1 MGLHPASN
9 KATLVGM
16 DSIDHSH
23 SLADDLV
30 ARACTMLPALRA
42 REDAAEADRRVP
54 AETIATMRD
63 AGLFRAFQPA
73 RYGGNELDLDLLLRI
88 GAGLAEG
95 CGSSAWV
102 GNLAMVH
109 QWMIAGFP
117 EQAQDDIWGDT
128 PTGNAD
134 AIALGT
140 YAAAAE
146 AVAVDGGFRL
156 TGKWP
161 FASGCDHGDWALLG
175 ARFAV
180 PDSDKPEPGLVLVPR
195 ADYAIV
201 DDWHAV
207 GLAATG
213 SKTITCDD
221 LFVPGHRHVLFP
233 DLAAGRGPGRAVN
246 TGPIYAV
253 PLLSVL
259 PVTIAAPA
267 LGILRAAIDDFT
279 DRTRV
284 RETRGAVAGGGHS
297 MAGFA
302 NVQSKLAE
310 ATVALDAATLLL
322 ERDLAETLKIAKAGS
337 DFSVELRLRNRL
349 SHGYVVKLATDAING
364 LYAVSGGAELYRTER
379 LQRAWRDINAIAHHI
394 GLNWDAISTMYGQHR
409 LGLEPQGQY

>member
-1 MGLHPASN
+1 MQSGSIG
-9 KATLVGM
+9 ATLNDM
-16 DSIDHSH
+16 DSLQNSPIT
-23 SLADDLV
+23 ADDLL
-30 ARACTMLPALRA
+30 ARARAMAPALRM
-42 REDAAEADRRVP
+42 REDAAETARQVS
-54 AETIATMRD
+54 AQTIAEMRD
-63 AGLFRAFQPA
+63 AGLFRAFQPV
-73 RYGGNELDLDLLLRI
+73 RYGGYELDPDLLLRM
-88 GAGLAEG
+88 GTELARG
-95 CGSSAWV
+95 CGSSAWI

-128 PTGNAD
+128 ATGNAD

-146 AVAVDGGFRL
+146 AIPVEGGFRIS
-156 TGKWP
+156 GKWP

-175 ARFAV
+175 AKFPAADGGDNPV
-180 PDSDKPEPGLVLVPR
+180 PGLVLVPR
-195 ADYAIV
+195 GEYDIF

-207 GLAATG
+207 GLAASG
-213 SKTITCDD
+213 SKMITCDN

-246 TGPIYAV
+246 TGAIYAI
-253 PLLSVL
+253 PLLAVL

-267 LGILRAAIDDFT
+267 LGILSAAIDDFT

-297 MAGFA
+297 MAEFA

-310 ATVALDAATLLL
+310 AAVALDAATLLL
-322 ERDLAETLKIAKAGS
+322 ERDLGETVDIAHSGGE
-337 DFSVELRLRNRL
+337 FSVDHRIRNRL
-349 SHGYVVKLATDAING
+349 SHGYAVKLAVDAING
-364 LYAVSGGAELYRTER
+364 LYGVGGGAELYRTGR

-394 GLNWDAISTMYGQHR
+394 GLNWDAISTMAGQHR
-409 LGLEPQGQY
+409 LGLPPQGQY

>member
-1 MGLHPASN
+1 
-9 KATLVGM
+9 M
-16 DSIDHSH
+16 DSLEHSPVDANDLIACAIDMR
-23 SLADDLV
+23 V
-30 ARACTMLPALRA
+30 TLRD
-42 REDAAEADRRVP
+42 REDAAEAARTVP
-54 AETIATMRD
+54 AENFAAMRE
-63 AGLFRAFQPA
+63 AGFFKAFQPA
-73 RYGGNELDLDLLLRI
+73 RYGGYELDLDMLLHM
-88 GAGLAEG
+88 GMGLARG
-95 CGSSAWV
+95 CGSTAWV

-128 PTGNAD
+128 PTGNPD

-146 AVAVDGGFRL
+146 AVPVDGGFRI

-175 ARFAV
+175 ARFT
-180 PDSDKPEPGLVLVPR
+180 PSTGGKPVPGLVLLPR
-195 ADYAIV
+195 GDYEIV

-207 GLAATG
+207 GLTASG

-221 LFVPGHRHVLFP
+221 VFVPCHRHVLFP

-246 TGPIYAV
+246 TGAIYGV
-253 PLLSVL
+253 PLLAVL
-259 PVTIAAPA
+259 PVTISAPA
-267 LGILRAAIDDFT
+267 LGILGAAIDDFT
-279 DRTRV
+279 EKTRA

-297 MAGFA
+297 MAAFA

-310 ATVALDAATLLL
+310 AVAALDAATLLL
-322 ERDLAETLKIAKAGS
+322 QRDLQETMETAKSGGEFTV
-337 DFSVELRLRNRL
+337 DFRLRNRL

-364 LYAVSGGAELYRTER
+364 LYAVGGGAELYRTER
-379 LQRAWRDINAIAHHI
+379 LQRAWRDINAISHHI
-394 GLNWDAISTMYGQHR
+394 GLNWDAISTMYGQSR

>member
-1 MGLHPASN
+1 
-9 KATLVGM
+9 M
-16 DSIDHSH
+16 DSLSNTPVT
-23 SLADDLV
+23 ADTLI
-30 ARACTMLPALRA
+30 AKAHAMAPALQT
-42 REDAAEADRRVP
+42 REDAAEAARRIP
-54 AETIATMRD
+54 DESIADMRA

-73 RYGGNELDLDLLLRI
+73 RYGGYELDLDLLLTM
-88 GAGLAEG
+88 GTELARG

-109 QWMIAGFP
+109 QWMIAGFS
-117 EQAQDDIWGDT
+117 EHAQDDIWGDT
-128 PTGNAD
+128 PTGNPD

-146 AVAVDGGFRL
+146 AMPVEGGFRIS
-156 TGKWP
+156 GKWP

-175 ARFAV
+175 ARFPANA
-180 PDSDKPEPGLVLVPR
+180 DGRKPVPGLVLVPR
-195 ADYAIV
+195 GDYEII

-207 GLAATG
+207 GLAASG
-213 SKTITCDD
+213 SKTIACND

-233 DLAAGRGPGRAVN
+233 DLASGRGPGRAVN
-246 TGPIYAV
+246 TGAIFGV
-253 PLLSVL
+253 PLLAVL

-267 LGILRAAIDDFT
+267 LGILAAAIVDFT
-279 DRTRV
+279 ERTRV

-310 ATVALDAATLLL
+310 AAVALDAATLLL
-322 ERDLAETLKIAKAGS
+322 QRDISETLAIAKSCGI
-337 DFSVELRLRNRL
+337 FSVDHRIRNRL
-349 SHGYVVKLATDAING
+349 SHGYAVKLAVDAING
-364 LYAVSGGAELYRTER
+364 LYGVGGGAELYRTGR

-394 GLNWDAISTMYGQHR
+394 GLNWDAISTMAGQHR

>member
-1 MGLHPASN
+1 MDTVENAPASAAHLI
-9 KATLVGM
+9 AT
-16 DSIDHSH
+16 
-23 SLADDLV
+23 
-30 ARACTMLPALRA
+30 ARAMVPALRA
-42 REDAAEADRRVP
+42 REDAAETARRVP
-54 AETIATMRD
+54 DEAIAEMRA

-73 RYGGNELDLDLLLRI
+73 RYGGYELDLDLLLTM
-88 GAGLAEG
+88 GSELARG

-128 PTGNAD
+128 PTGNPN

-146 AVAVDGGFRL
+146 AAPVKGGFRIS
-156 TGKWP
+156 GKWP

-175 ARFAV
+175 ARFA
-180 PDSDKPEPGLVLVPR
+180 PGTGDKTVPGLVLVPR
-195 ADYAIV
+195 DEYEII

-213 SKTITCDD
+213 SKTIACDN

-233 DLAAGRGPGRAVN
+233 DLASGRGPGRTVN
-246 TGPIYAV
+246 TGAIYGV
-253 PLLSVL
+253 PLLAVL

-267 LGILRAAIDDFT
+267 LGILAAAIDDFT
-279 DRTRV
+279 DNTRV

-310 ATVALDAATLLL
+310 AAVALDAATLLL
-322 ERDLAETLKIAKAGS
+322 QRDISETLAIAKSGG
-337 DFSVELRLRNRL
+337 DFSVDHRIRNRL
-349 SHGYVVKLATDAING
+349 SHGYAVKLAVDAING
-364 LYAVSGGAELYRTER
+364 LYAVGGGAELYRTGR

-394 GLNWDAISTMYGQHR
+394 GLNWDAISTMAGQHR